1 MISEWLVG
9 HRLLVGSGAVN
20 QPNLGQ
26 ERRWLS
32 DGRKSWNC
40 NGFSSAV
47 PSLQLPSCKLLSSPF
62 YGIFFYEDWQFDVE
76 EEKSIDRIML
86 MTLIWI
92 WRLSPMTL
100 VRHLIAMAAD
110 LEFRNIDKISSGEF
124 FGELIDGRST
134 VVFDRQRPR
143 AGTGL

>member
-1 MISEWLVG
+1 M
-9 HRLLVGSGAVN
+9 A
-20 QPNLGQ
+20 
-26 ERRWLS
+26 
-32 DGRKSWNC
+32 
-40 NGFSSAV
+40 F
-47 PSLQLPSCKLLSSPF
+47 
-62 YGIFFYEDWQFDVE
+62 FFYEDWQFDVE

-100 VRHLIAMAAD
+100 VRHLIAMAVD

-124 FGELIDGRST
+124 FGEPIDGRST